1 MGVNSASYLIL
12 PKVVAGV
19 FIVPFLVVLS
29 MVLGVGAG
37 AWIGVA
43 TGLSPLAD
51 FEYGMQVDFRVFD
64 VVYALTKTVVF
75 GFILTSVSAY
85 HGYFAEGGALEVGK
99 SSTKAVVWSVVI
111 IMVSNLVLTQMLLN

>member
-1 MGVNSASYLIL
+1 MRVTEHIDALDIMGVNSASYLIL

-43 TGLSPLAD
+43 TGLSPWLILNTACKSTS
-51 FEYGMQVDFRVFD
+51 GC
-64 VVYALTKTVVF
+64 
-75 GFILTSVSAY
+75 LTSCM
-85 HGYFAEGGALEVGK
+85 H
-99 SSTKAVVWSVVI
+99 
-111 IMVSNLVLTQMLLN
+111 

>member
-1 MGVNSASYLIL
+1 M
-12 PKVVAGV
+12 
-19 FIVPFLVVLS
+19 
-29 MVLGVGAG
+29 
-37 AWIGVA
+37 
-43 TGLSPLAD
+43 
-51 FEYGMQVDFRVFD
+51 FD
-64 VVYALTKTVVF
+64 VVYALVKTVVF